1 MSNMLP
7 KLVLILFFVI
17 VVNAQSTA
25 QVDTAKV
32 KIKSDTSQTQSQPV
46 VLGKESPS
54 LKSDIPFSTEN
65 SVAVEPNQVPP
76 ELRKTLEESEY
87 QGWENGLLLRH
98 LQTGEYKL
106 EWKSQTDKVFY
117 FTRSGERKNGP

>member
-1 MSNMLP
+1 MLQR
-7 KLVLILFFVI
+7 LLLILFFLI
-17 VVNAQSTA
+17 AVNAQISA
-25 QVDTAKV
+25 QTDTAKV
-32 KIKSDTSQTQSQPV
+32 KIKSDSTHKPSQPV

-54 LKSDIPFSTEN
+54 LKNDIPFSTEN

-87 QGWENGLLLRH
+87 QGWENGVLLRH

-106 EWKSQTDKVFY
+106 ELKSQTDKVFY